1 MFVGDVTKMESMEAA
16 FKGVNG
22 TLQNELGCRMGI
34 EILLSCEANEWVCI
48 GVVILTSAI
57 PKGVFPFI
65 HYPKGG
71 SPKLVDYIGAINQIR
86 LCIANGCDH
95 VILVSTMGTTQ
106 PDNLLDRAGHGHISF
121 YKLSAEAFLMSTQ
134 VGFTIVKP
142 GGLVDK
148 PSVPKGLQV
157 GHNDI
162 LPNGHSMLISRA
174 QVANVVYQ
182 ALKMP
187 KVSKNT
193 RFDLCSDPKAPAE
206 TDYTRYVNCSSPAP
220 DL

>member
-1 MFVGDVTKMESMEAA
+1 M
-16 FKGVNG
+16 
-22 TLQNELGCRMGI
+22 
-34 EILLSCEANEWVCI
+34 
-48 GVVILTSAI
+48 ILTSAA
-57 PKGVFPFI
+57 PQGTFPFL

-95 VILVSTMGTTQ
+95 VVLVSTMGTTQ
-106 PDNLLDRAGHGHISF
+106 PDNMMDRFGHGHISF
-121 YKLSAEAFLMSTQ
+121 YKLSAEAFLMSTR

-148 PSVPKGLQV
+148 PFVPKGIQV

-162 LPNGHSMLISRA
+162 LPNPHSFSITRA
-174 QVANVVYQ
+174 QVADVVYQ

-187 KVSKNT
+187 GVSKNT
-193 RFDLCSDPKAPAE
+193 RFDVCSDPKAPE
-206 TDYTRYVNCSSPAP
+206 KTDYQR
-220 DL
+220 